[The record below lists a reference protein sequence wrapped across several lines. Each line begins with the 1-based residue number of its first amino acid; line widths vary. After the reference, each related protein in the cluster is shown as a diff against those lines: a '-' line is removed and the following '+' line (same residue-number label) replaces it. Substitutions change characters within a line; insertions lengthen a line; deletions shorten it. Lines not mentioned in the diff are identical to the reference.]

1 MPLSIQHRHAV
12 LLADRTG
19 DVGTITIVV
28 IEVLAASLETTP
40 LEIETALRHGAAQS
54 YLIAGERL
62 SIVLGLPAMLH
73 TLAAAGS
80 TPEQNR
86 AALVARTD

>member
-28 IEVLAASLETTP
+28 IEVLAASPETTP

-54 YLIAGERL
+54 YLIAWREAVNCARL
-62 SIVLGLPAMLH
+62 ARN
-73 TLAAAGS
+73 AAYARRVRVHAGTEPGRVGS
-80 TPEQNR
+80 PQ
-86 AALVARTD
+86 

>member
-73 TLAAAGS
+73 TLAASGS